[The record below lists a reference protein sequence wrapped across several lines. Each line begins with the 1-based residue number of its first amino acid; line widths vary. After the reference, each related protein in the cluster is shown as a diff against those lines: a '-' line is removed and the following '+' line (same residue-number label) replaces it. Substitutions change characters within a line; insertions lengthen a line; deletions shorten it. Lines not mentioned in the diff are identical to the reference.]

1 MYNMMHH
8 SVKMQNITEK
18 ETTHGFRCIK
28 LQTTASVEESKQLT
42 QLLGKPSGGVDP
54 SYKQRFPRPH
64 RDKCMVVRC
73 SAIS

>member
-1 MYNMMHH
+1 MCTSPFLWMDKSDVQYDAP
-8 SVKMQNITEK
+8 
-18 ETTHGFRCIK
+18 
-28 LQTTASVEESKQLT
+28 L

-73 SAIS
+73 SAISAITSSGCGL